1 VRETVELARTIR
13 QLARGYLHS
22 ESRALLNETFLEAL
36 LALETGA
43 PDAAEAVARADS
55 AFHQGVAV
63 RHRAAYLVLLAD
75 MFERIG
81 DHRSALNRY
90 RREWFQ
96 LGEEQAQFRTTR
108 LLGRARNA
116 AALGYRDEA
125 LEAYERYL
133 AFRSDPEPVLAE
145 QASEIRRD
153 YSRLAGDGS

>member
-1 VRETVELARTIR
+1 
-13 QLARGYLHS
+13 LHS

-63 RHRAAYLVLLAD
+63 RHRAAYLVLLAN

-81 DHRSALNRY
+81 DHRSALSRY

-96 LGEEQAQFRTTR
+96 MGEEQAQFRTTR

-125 LEAYERYL
+125 MNAYERYL
-133 AFRSDPEPVLAE
+133 AFRSDPEPALQDRVAAVRAEYEVLKA
-145 QASEIRRD
+145 
-153 YSRLAGDGS
+153 AGR